1 MSFQSIDSNAT
12 TPPSSLSNINL
23 SIDTGADAASTDAAS
38 TDATAANAASADA
51 TAANTA
57 SADTDTQDI
66 SILLKDSKDKIIEQ
80 IKNQLLDEFKD
91 LFKEQSLDKSLLIK
105 ILIRGME
112 IMETTTVKG
121 KEQKDLV
128 IDILIQILETDGLN
142 VSHKDLLIHFLKE
155 DANAFI
161 DVIVDASRGKI
172 NINQVESVVTN
183 CIQYLFIC
191 LKKK

>member
-23 SIDTGADAASTDAAS
+23 SIDTGADAASADAAS
-38 TDATAANAASADA
+38 AN
-51 TAANTA
+51 
-57 SADTDTQDI
+57 TDTQDI
-66 SILLKDSKDKIIEQ
+66 SILLNDSKDKIIEQ
-80 IKNQLLDEFKD
+80 VKNQLLDEFKD
-91 LFKEQSLDKSLLIK
+91 LFKEQSVDKSLLIK

>member
-1 MSFQSIDSNAT
+1 MSFQSIDTSAT

-23 SIDTGADAASTDAAS
+23 SIDTTHSASTDAN
-38 TDATAANAASADA
+38 TDATVEANNAE
-51 TAANTA
+51 AN
-57 SADTDTQDI
+57 DTDAQAQDI
-66 SILLKDSKDKIIEQ
+66 SILLKETKDKIIGQ
-80 IKNQLLDEFKD
+80 VKAQLLDEFKD
-91 LFKEQSLDKSLLIK
+91 LLKLQAVDKPLLIK

-112 IMETTTVKG
+112 IMETTTIKG
-121 KEQKDLV
+121 TEQKDLV
-128 IDILIQILETDGLN
+128 IDILIQILETDGIN

-172 NINQVESVVTN
+172 NINKVESVVTK

>member
-1 MSFQSIDSNAT
+1 MSFQSIDTSAT

-23 SIDTGADAASTDAAS
+23 SIDTTHSASTDANTDAN
-38 TDATAANAASADA
+38 TDATVEANNAE
-51 TAANTA
+51 TN
-57 SADTDTQDI
+57 DTDAQAQDI
-66 SILLKDSKDKIIEQ
+66 STLLKETNDKIIGQ
-80 IKNQLLDEFKD
+80 VKGQLLDEFKD
-91 LFKEQSLDKSLLIK
+91 LLKQQSVDKPLLIK

-112 IMETTTVKG
+112 IMETTTIKG
-121 KEQKDLV
+121 TEQKDLV

-172 NINQVESVVTN
+172 NINKVESLVTK
-183 CIQYLFIC
+183 CIQYFFIC
-191 LKKK
+191 LRKK

>member
-23 SIDTGADAASTDAAS
+23 SIDTGADAASTDA
-38 TDATAANAASADA
+38 TAANAASA
-51 TAANTA
+51 N
-57 SADTDTQDI
+57 TDTQDI
-66 SILLKDSKDKIIEQ
+66 SILLNDSKDKIIEQ
-80 IKNQLLDEFKD
+80 VKNQLLDEFKD
-91 LFKEQSLDKSLLIK
+91 LFKEQSVDKSLLIK